1 MKPLKFAYFPGCV
14 SKGACKELYDSTAI
28 VAKLLGIEL
37 VELKNAS
44 CCGAGVIDERNSKLS
59 DSLNARNLAL
69 AEQLGLPML
78 THCSTCQGV
87 FSKANQKLKA
97 DESYRAEINNVISHE
112 GYTYNGTIEVRHLLW
127 VLVEDIGVE
136 GLRKRVVRPLKGLK
150 LAAFYGCYLLRPS
163 TTMKFE
169 NPHYPTSMED
179 IFSALGAEPIFYPGR
194 LKCCGFPISM
204 MNREASFRMAGGN
217 LLEAKGLGAD
227 AMVTPCPLC
236 HLNLDSRQPEVS
248 SFLKQKIDLPVLH
261 LSQLVA
267 LALGVTPKEL
277 KMERHIID
285 TSELLRRVGF

>member
-1 MKPLKFAYFPGCV
+1 MKQLKFAYFPGCV

-28 VAKLLGIEL
+28 VARLLGIEL

-44 CCGAGVIDERNSKLS
+44 CCGAGVIEEKNQKLA
-59 DSLNARNLAL
+59 DSLNARNLAM
-69 AEQLGLPML
+69 AESMGLPML

-87 FSKANQKLKA
+87 FSKANKKLKENP
-97 DESYRAEINNVISHE
+97 DYRATINNIIGHD
-112 GYTYNGTIEVRHLLW
+112 GYSYQGTTDVRHLLW
-127 VLVEDIGVE
+127 VLAQDVGVDE
-136 GLRKRVVRPLKGLK
+136 LKRRVVRPLKGLK
-150 LAAFYGCYLLRPS
+150 LTAFYGCYLLRPS
-163 TTMKFE
+163 STMKFE

-179 IFSALGAEPIFYPGR
+179 IFTALGAEPIFYPGR

-236 HLNLDSRQPEVS
+236 HLNLDSRQPEVAG
-248 SFLKQKIDLPVLH
+248 FLKQKIDLPVLH

-267 LALGVTPKEL
+267 LALGASPKEL
-277 KMERHIID
+277 KMERHIVD
-285 TSELLRRVGF
+285 TTPFLHKLGL